1 MAGDINRVTLIG
13 RLTRDP
19 ELRNTG
25 STSVLQIGLAVNGRK
40 RVGEEWVDDPNFF
53 DVKVWGQQADTLS
66 RTLSKGRRVAVDGRL
81 DWSSWEDKE
90 THQRRSKVEVVA
102 NSVQYLDPPG
112 SGGGGGG
119 GGEFSGGGRAPGE
132 GGAWSG
138 QPTPVSGQDFEQ
150 RRPAPPDDD
159 DIPF

>member
-119 GGEFSGGGRAPGE
+119 EFSGGGRAPGE